1 MRRGGAAASSNNKE
15 APTFYGVPP
24 LFTIYN
30 LSFPSVSLKEI
41 PGIHLIPHIIQH
53 FVVAVGDDGLALF
66 FELLHIIHHIS
77 IMESPCF

>member
-30 LSFPSVSLKEI
+30 LSFPPVSLKEI
-41 PGIHLIPHIIQH
+41 HGIHLIPHIIQH
-53 FVVAVGDDGLALF
+53 FVVRLAMMAWLSF
-66 FELLHIIHHIS
+66 LNLSISFTTRLLLIHDT
-77 IMESPCF
+77 